1 MVECEEAM
9 NTSQPLKIAGHR
21 AYKKPARSSSSV
33 SCGQDFQSR
42 SNGGGFTHGC
52 YLKCI
57 SKKLFPTFGTL
68 QLLTI
73 ILTVFYF
80 PSPLESLTS
89 RYKSLMASELA
100 YL

>member
-9 NTSQPLKIAGHR
+9 STSQPLKIAGHR
-21 AYKKPARSSSSV
+21 AYKKPARNSSPV
-33 SCGQDFQSR
+33 SCGQNFQSR
-42 SNGGGFTHGC
+42 SNGGGVTHGC

-80 PSPLESLTS
+80 PTPPSPLESLTS
-89 RYKSLMASELA
+89 
-100 YL
+100 